1 MVYMVSQ
8 LLDFLVAV
16 DFDSRSPSKSA
27 KKPPPF
33 TPGASIDLQ
42 LSRKLLVSPTCF
54 IGTLARPSSVKT
66 SLVMAASR
74 PKRSFKQSLHPDFAY
89 ESPGLISPVEIDAQV
104 SPSGAAR
111 LTEHVSSTTPKVS
124 KKSVK
129 PSKIQDQLEL
139 ERLKQHNLQLELQ
152 ILTRKE
158 KLAGVSEN
166 MIQPHP
172 QPHIPSTDTCGPIQ
186 KEPSQDKILAS
197 LMSDLTSSSQF
208 SPLKVR
214 WNMINLTFQNLCLP
228 FSSLLLNSRNHS
240 IQT

>member
-1 MVYMVSQ
+1 MTAALRPNPRDY
-8 LLDFLVAV
+8 LVALG
-16 DFDSRSPSKSA
+16 FDSRSPSKSA
-27 KKPPPF
+27 KKP
-33 TPGASIDLQ
+33 LQ
-42 LSRKLLVSPTCF
+42 LSRKLLVSPTSF

-74 PKRSFKQSLHPDFAY
+74 PKRSVKHSLHPDFAH
-89 ESPGLISPVEIDAQV
+89 EFPGLISPTEIDAQV

-111 LTEHVSSTTPKVS
+111 LTEHVSSRTPKVS
-124 KKSVK
+124 KKSVT

-139 ERLKQHNLQLELQ
+139 ERLNQHNLQLELQ

-166 MIQPHP
+166 MKQAHP

-197 LMSDLTSSSQF
+197 LMNDLTPPSHVELHQLTNPTFPMMHQLKANTKGPSVF
-208 SPLKVR
+208 SAKGTLEYDKLD
-214 WNMINLTFQNLCLP
+214 I
-228 FSSLLLNSRNHS
+228 
-240 IQT
+240 